1 MKKKLSLTKLL
12 SKDYV
17 VFIISAILAVFL
29 WAYVNVNMTPQV
41 TATIENVPVSIDSAS
56 LSEIYGISVMDKKD
70 FFVDV
75 TVTGERY
82 IVDREDIKNQI
93 NVVADISD
101 VSGSGKTEL
110 SLRATTEND
119 NVVIVGLSKQAISVY
134 LDYQDSKSFSVTPN
148 ARNENFNLP
157 QGYSYGDFKVTTA
170 SKITVK
176 GPATEIEKI
185 TGVEAV
191 FDIDEKEIETKTYN
205 AALKVVSDRYVDTT
219 YVSFF
224 NGKTEINEVKVSVPV
239 LKLARLKTQVD
250 FVGAPSPAYE
260 YSAKISVSELQVAM
274 PEKMLESTST
284 IVIGTINY
292 NTLRPGTNEYEV
304 NTKDI
309 KVGGVTIMD
318 EATIKI
324 TVKAENV
331 ESKDYTAPFTVTLP
345 ESEAQ
350 LNAGIEA
357 DFTKVTV
364 VGSASELKTLTED
377 GLNLQVD
384 LSGIDTTQ
392 KGVYTVPVVLESEN
406 AWLYGSD
413 YVATVTIR

>member
-17 VFIISAILAVFL
+17 VFIVSAILAVFL

-119 NVVIVGLSKQAISVY
+119 NIVIVGLSKQAISVY
-134 LDYQDSKSFSVTPN
+134 LDYQDSKSFSVMPN
-148 ARNENFNLP
+148 ARNESFNLP

-191 FDIDEKEIETKTYN
+191 FDIDEKAIETKTYN

-345 ESEAQ
+345 ESDTPI
-350 LNAGIEA
+350 NADVQA
-357 DFTKVTV
+357 DFASVTA
-364 VGSASELKTLTED
+364 VGSASELKAFSDNGLTLRA
-377 GLNLQVD
+377 D
-384 LSGIDTTQ
+384 LSGIDTTK
-392 KGVYTVPVVLESEN
+392 KGVYTVPVILESEN

-413 YVATVTIR
+413 YVATVTIK

>member
-119 NVVIVGLSKQAISVY
+119 NIVIVGLSKQAISVY
-134 LDYQDSKSFSVTPN
+134 LDYQDSKSFSVMPN
-148 ARNENFNLP
+148 ARNESFNLP

-191 FDIDEKEIETKTYN
+191 FDIDEKAIETKTYN

-309 KVGGVTIMD
+309 KVGGITIMD

-324 TVKAENV
+324 TVKADNV

-345 ESEAQ
+345 ESDTPI
-350 LNAGIEA
+350 NADVQA
-357 DFTKVTV
+357 DFVSVTA
-364 VGSASELKTLTED
+364 VGSASELKAFSDNGLTLRA
-377 GLNLQVD
+377 D
-384 LSGIDTTQ
+384 LSGIDTTK
-392 KGVYTVPVVLESEN
+392 KGVYTVPVILESEN

-413 YVATVTIR
+413 YVATVTIK

>member
-1 MKKKLSLTKLL
+1 MKKKFSLNKLL
-12 SKDYV
+12 SKNYV
-17 VFIISAILAVFL
+17 VLGISVIIAVFI

-41 TATIENVPVSIDSAS
+41 TATIENVPVSIDTAS
-56 LSEIYGISVMDKKD
+56 LSEIYGISVMDNKD

-82 IVDREDIKNQI
+82 IVERDGIKNQI

-119 NVVIVGLSKQAISVY
+119 DIVIVGLSKQAINVY
-134 LDYQDSKSFSVTPN
+134 LDYQDSKSLSVTPT
-148 ARNENFNLP
+148 ARNESFDLP
-157 QGYSYGDFKVTTA
+157 QGYCFGDFKVTTA

-191 FDIDEKEIETKTYN
+191 FDIDEKAVETKTYN
-205 AALKVVSDRYVDTT
+205 ASLKVVSDRYVDTT
-219 YVSFF
+219 YVTFL
-224 NGKTEINEVKVSVPV
+224 NGKTEISEVKVSVPV
-239 LKLARLKTQVD
+239 LKLAKLKTQVD
-250 FVGAPSPAYE
+250 FIGAPGPAYE
-260 YSAKISVSELQVAM
+260 YSAKISVAELQVAM
-274 PEKMLESTST
+274 PEKMLESTNT

-331 ESKDYTAPFTVTLP
+331 ESRDYTAPFTVTLP
-345 ESEAQ
+345 ESDTPI
-350 LNAGIEA
+350 NADVQA
-357 DFTKVTV
+357 DFASVTA
-364 VGSASELKTLTED
+364 VGSASELKAFSDNGLTLRA
-377 GLNLQVD
+377 D
-384 LSGIDTTQ
+384 LSGIDTTK
-392 KGVYTVPVVLESEN
+392 KGVYTVPVILESEN

-413 YVATVTIR
+413 YVATVTIK